1 MSQVYVQ
8 LHGLSSNMKEGS
20 REGERGRERERERKR
35 ERERAE
41 GREGEVNDGQIRFE
55 EEHMVSI
62 KITIDVT

>member
-35 ERERAE
+35 ERERGAEGAE
-41 GREGEVNDGQIRFE
+41 GREGEVNDGQIRFG
-55 EEHMVSI
+55 EEHMVS
-62 KITIDVT
+62 KDHN